1 MKKILIIIMAL
12 TAVLTTAQAQSTAK
26 KKMVYVFG
34 FSASFKDSV
43 VYITDT
49 QQMQASMVGK
59 KVKFLD
65 DRDGYAMQLNNYLT
79 EKGETD
85 RVCMVSF
92 ATKEKQIAKKRQHLQ
107 KKYTKKGDYDIRTI
121 AAADFAFEPIVNE
134 DPEAEQKLVAKQRKK
149 DKKGKA
155 AEGKPHK

>member
-12 TAVLTTAQAQSTAK
+12 AAVLTTAQAQSTAK

-49 QQMQASMVGK
+49 QQMQASIVGK
-59 KVKFLD
+59 KVKFLV

-79 EKGETD
+79 
-85 RVCMVSF
+85 
-92 ATKEKQIAKKRQHLQ
+92 
-107 KKYTKKGDYDIRTI
+107 
-121 AAADFAFEPIVNE
+121 
-134 DPEAEQKLVAKQRKK
+134 
-149 DKKGKA
+149 
-155 AEGKPHK
+155 

>member
-1 MKKILIIIMAL
+1 MKKILIMIMAL
-12 TAVLTTAQAQSTAK
+12 AAVLTTAQAQSTAK
-26 KKMVYVFG
+26 KKMVFVFG

-59 KVKFLD
+59 KVKFLV

-92 ATKEKQIAKKRQHLQ
+92 ATKEKQIAKKEE
-107 KKYTKKGDYDIRTI
+107 KK
-121 AAADFAFEPIVNE
+121 
-134 DPEAEQKLVAKQRKK
+134 LAKI
-149 DKKGKA
+149 
-155 AEGKPHK
+155 